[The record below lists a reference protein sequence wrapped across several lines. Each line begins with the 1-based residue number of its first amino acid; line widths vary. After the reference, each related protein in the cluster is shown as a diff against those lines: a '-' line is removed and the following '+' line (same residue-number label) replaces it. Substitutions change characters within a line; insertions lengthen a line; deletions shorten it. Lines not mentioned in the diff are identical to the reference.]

1 MSCETN
7 GNKVGKI
14 GAAVCGIS
22 SLPAK
27 FGNAYGAMLDRAAEN
42 KAAAGPERA
51 RRARAVLDVVD
62 REGSVA
68 NLMRSRVFRGAALG
82 AGVAGL
88 IAADERARARGGA
101 LPSAALGKAG
111 KAILFL
117 NLASSAAGDIAGRA
131 SRRGGAGTV
140 TREKPRRLLGVVPL
154 GTSRSR
160 VKLWSSSLTD
170 RLNRLDWG
178 TAGPLRKGEMLSSDG
193 VMFKA
198 RGITWHRGTSTVR
211 TPEGEERTITHL
223 QSLALP
229 ATHYYFD
236 RAITDEQAVQ
246 IANGKTRPESVLG
259 YVGTLSRLEALTP
272 GWGRAKTA
280 LIYQQLHYGERES
293 ASTTRP
299 RVAEKEGALA

>member
-14 GAAVCGIS
+14 GAALCGIS
-22 SLPAK
+22 SIPGK

-42 KAAAGPERA
+42 KAAVGPERA
-51 RRARAVLDVVD
+51 RQASTVLDVVD

-88 IAADERARARGGA
+88 IAADERAGARGGA
-101 LPSAALGKAG
+101 LPSAALGEAG
-111 KAILFL
+111 KAILIL

-131 SRRGGAGTV
+131 SRRGEAGRV

-178 TAGPLRKGEMLSSDG
+178 TAGPLRKGEMLSGDG

-198 RGITWHRGTSTVR
+198 KGLTWHRGTSTVR
-211 TPEGEERTITHL
+211 TSGGEERTITHL
-223 QSLALP
+223 QSLSVP
-229 ATHYYFD
+229 GTRYFFD
-236 RAITDEQAVQ
+236 RSIADEQAVG
-246 IANGKTRPESVLG
+246 IANGQTRPESVPG
-259 YVGTLSRLEALTP
+259 YVGTVSRLEALTP

-280 LIYQQLHYGERES
+280 LIYQQLHYGERQS
-293 ASTTRP
+293 ASPTRS
-299 RVAEKEGALA
+299 RVTEKEGVLA